1 MQGYQTGSFYLNYE
15 PENLTKT
22 KVNNIM
28 THEMVRQK
36 ADIKGDD
43 DQVPAEVV
51 EEAAA
56 PVEEAAPAAEEA
68 PAPVVESESVVPP
81 QEEIVQVVEIVE
93 AAEVVVES
101 VEVVETEATAEV
113 TQEKTES
120 S

>member
-51 EEAAA
+51 EEAAT

-81 QEEIVQVVEIVE
+81 QEEIVQVVE
-93 AAEVVVES
+93 VVVES